1 MFVWKPCM
9 REWTMNG
16 QVVSFLCAAVILCGF
31 SGVGESAGLPAP
43 RKPSV
48 EEEGF
53 ALGAVVGKLSGDST
67 YHIGYYEGATGIE
80 SELEF
85 PLNTLMAGISGEYT
99 FADYREQREWKL
111 RATFLKNIGGA
122 SGVMKDSDWLTSD
135 LDILEVGQAHPGKDI
150 YSESDIEL
158 DATIFDLTAVFNTIR
173 EDRIN
178 IGPLVRF
185 LYENFNFTAS
195 NTNQVGYGP
204 YNTYFTGYIP
214 GKTLAYEV
222 TYKILALG
230 VSCEYPAY
238 QKFRANVQLAYSPW
252 ARANDVDNHVLR
264 YKRSTGTTDG
274 SAFLALFGLNWDLRP
289 DVTLN
294 VGGEYRKIR
303 TTGSQKQYFYAG
315 PDAGVSFS
323 VSDRIDST
331 QTFVS
336 AMLTFLFP
344 Q

>member
-1 MFVWKPCM
+1 MTKMHFPVIGVIMCM
-9 REWTMNG
+9 LL
-16 QVVSFLCAAVILCGF
+16 SFIPDEL
-31 SGVGESAGLPAP
+31 SAQSLP

-48 EEEGF
+48 EESTFSVSPLAGYM
-53 ALGAVVGKLSGDST
+53 SGNT
-67 YHIGYYEGATGIE
+67 LYHISYYEGASGIE

-85 PLNTLMAGISGEYT
+85 PLNTWMAGVSGEYT
-99 FADYREQREWKL
+99 FANYREQREWKL
-111 RATFLKNIGGA
+111 RVTFLKNIGGA

-150 YSESDIEL
+150 YSESAIDL

-185 LYENFNFTAS
+185 LYESFKFTAS

-204 YNTYFTGYIP
+204 YSNPPPLGYTVYIP
-214 GKTLAYEV
+214 GKTLDYEV

-230 VSCEYPAY
+230 VNCEYPAY
-238 QKFRANVQLAYSPW
+238 QKFRANFQLAYSPW
-252 ARANDVDNHVLR
+252 ARANDIDDHVLR
-264 YKRSTGTTDG
+264 YKRSTSSTDG
-274 SAFLALFGLNWDLRP
+274 SAFLASLGLNWDLRP
-289 DVTLN
+289 DVTLTI
-294 VGGEYRKIR
+294 GGEYRKIR
-303 TTGSQKQYFYAG
+303 TSGSQTQYYYAG
-315 PDAGVSFS
+315 PYVGATSPAIPS
-323 VSDRIDST
+323 RIDST
-331 QTFVS
+331 QLFVS

>member
-1 MFVWKPCM
+1 
-9 REWTMNG
+9 MNR
-16 QVVSFLCAAVILCGF
+16 QIVSILSAMVFLCGF
-31 SGVGESAGLPAP
+31 SGAGESAERPAP

-53 ALGAVVGKLSGDST
+53 SLGAVVGKLSGDST
-67 YHIGYYEGATGIE
+67 YHISYYEGASGIE

-85 PLNTLMAGISGEYT
+85 PLNTLMTGVSGEYT
-99 FADYREQREWKL
+99 SANYREQREWKL

-122 SGVMKDSDWLTSD
+122 SGVMKDSDWLTD
-135 LDILEVGQAHPGKDI
+135 DIDILEVGQAHPGKDI
-150 YSESDIEL
+150 YSESAIDL
-158 DATIFDLTAVFNTIR
+158 DATIFDVTAVFNTIR

-178 IGPLVRF
+178 IGPLVRL
-185 LYENFNFTAS
+185 LYENFKFTAS

-204 YNTYFTGYIP
+204 YNTSYTGYIP
-214 GKTLAYEV
+214 GKTLDYEV

-252 ARANDVDNHVLR
+252 ARVNDIDDHVLR
-264 YKRSTGTTDG
+264 YKRSTSSTDG
-274 SAFLALFGLNWDLRP
+274 SAFLASLGLNWDLSP
-289 DVTLN
+289 DVTLT
-294 VGGEYRKIR
+294 VGGEYRKVR
-303 TTGSQKQYFYAG
+303 TTGSQRQYFYAG
-315 PDAGVSFS
+315 PYAGMSFS
-323 VSDRIDST
+323 VANRIDST